1 VTSIIAPFG
10 EPVENRPKVLTTEE
24 LDAERVRKRLLKDV
38 RSAQRGRQVSV
49 HRIEM
54 AKKQGLQIPTLAEA
68 MEGLK
73 LYEQDLKERGVGSGK
88 EEKHKGNAGQHMTNK
103 QRRMEEGKKTREE
116 AKAEAKLKNARKQT
130 TT

>member
-1 VTSIIAPFG
+1 
-10 EPVENRPKVLTTEE
+10 
-24 LDAERVRKRLLKDV
+24 
-38 RSAQRGRQVSV
+38 V